1 MIDTPIKSYFHLGF
15 RLALI
20 VTAAAFIFFWL
31 ILSIHIDWREA
42 FQYALITSVG
52 VHFTSYFSIRFYLK
66 RRFERISQLLDN
78 ISSKNFEEQI
88 DTVPGNRD
96 ELDVLIEKGN
106 RTMSNVE
113 REIQR
118 LNRLENYRKEFIGD
132 ISHELKTP
140 IFAIQGFLET
150 LLDGA
155 MYDEKVNRS
164 FMLKAMKNVNRLTIL
179 TKDLM
184 EISRLETGE
193 LRINLQKI
201 HLKSAIIEV
210 TESLLLKAE
219 EDKVRIEV
227 SHIDVDVNV
236 YADRNQLKQVLVNLI
251 ENAVKYNKPGGLVEV
266 GVKPHPK
273 IREKILVYIKDTGIG
288 IDAYDLTR
296 VTERFYRIDKS
307 RSREKGGTGLGLS
320 IVKHIIEAHH
330 EQLFIQ
336 SKPDV
341 GSEFSFSLQLVY
353 NPSF

>member
-20 VTAAAFIFFWL
+20 VTGAAFAFFWL
-31 ILSIHIDWREA
+31 ILSLHLYWREA
-42 FQYALITSVG
+42 FQYALIAAVG
-52 VHFTSYFSIRFYLK
+52 VHFTSYFSIRFYLN

-88 DTVPGNRD
+88 DTAPVNRD
-96 ELDVLIEKGN
+96 ELDVLIEKGQ
-106 RTMSNVE
+106 RTMANVE

-164 FMLKAMKNVNRLTIL
+164 FMQKAMKNVNRLTIL
-179 TKDLM
+179 TKDLL

-193 LRINLQKI
+193 LRIDLQKI
-201 HLKSAIIEV
+201 HLRSAVIEV
-210 TESLLLKAE
+210 TESLMLKAE
-219 EDKVRIEV
+219 QEQIRIEV
-227 SHIDVDVNV
+227 ASIENGIHV

-251 ENAVKYNKPGGLVEV
+251 ENAVKYNKPGGVVDV
-266 GVKPHPK
+266 GIRAHPK
-273 IREKILVYIKDTGIG
+273 TREKILVYVKDSGIG
-288 IDAYDLTR
+288 IEAYDLAR

-353 NPSF
+353 NPG

>member
-1 MIDTPIKSYFHLGF
+1 MIETPIKSYFHLGF

-20 VTAAAFIFFWL
+20 VTAAAFVFFWL
-31 ILSIHIDWREA
+31 ILSLHINWKEA
-42 FQYALITSVG
+42 FQYALIASVG

-66 RRFERISQLLDN
+66 RRFEIISQLLDN
-78 ISSKNFEEQI
+78 ISSKNFEEQP
-88 DTVPGNRD
+88 DKPTPDRD
-96 ELDVLIEKGN
+96 ELDLLIRKGFS
-106 RTMSNVE
+106 TMTNVE

-164 FMLKAMKNVNRLTIL
+164 FMQKAMKNVTRLTIL
-179 TKDLM
+179 TKDLL

-201 HLKSAIIEV
+201 HLKSIIVEV
-210 TESLLLKAE
+210 TESLHMKAE
-219 EDKVRIEV
+219 EDQVRMEV
-227 SHIDVDVNV
+227 AHIDNGINI
-236 YADRNQLKQVLVNLI
+236 YADKNQLKQVLVNLI
-251 ENAVKYNKPGGLVEV
+251 ENAVKYNKPGGKVEV
-266 GVKPHPK
+266 GTKPHPK
-273 IREKILVYIKDTGIG
+273 TKEKILVYVRDTGIG
-288 IDAYDLTR
+288 IEPYYLTR
-296 VTERFYRIDKS
+296 ITERFYRVDKS

-320 IVKHIIEAHH
+320 IVKHIIEAHQ
-330 EQLFIQ
+330 EQLFIE
-336 SKPDV
+336 SKPDA

-353 NPSF
+353 NP